1 MKRAISLA
9 DTGRRKERPM
19 KRIGLCVGILVWLL
33 SSVSC
38 STYYYSTLSSA
49 DRAGDRT
56 PAGEF
61 VQEND
66 TARVI
71 YRFSGEDA
79 PVHITIYNK
88 LDEPLYVDWRRSAI
102 IIDDQATSYSPDALL
117 FEDEA
122 GLSSSEL
129 AMIPPRAMIQH
140 QPLTLADFSFNKIP
154 KSEYRQVKF
163 PDAKGDYADLYV
175 KEYTLEDSPLY
186 FRSYITLLTGGRG
199 YDLPQSLVFEKSFY
213 ISQLVRAGGLS
224 PKHFTP
230 TAQNA
235 GDTFYVRYV
244 KGRTLGYT
252 MLSVVII
259 AGAVAVEVAVDPN
272 ERY

>member
-1 MKRAISLA
+1 MKQIGICLSIVILLLGN
-9 DTGRRKERPM
+9 TG
-19 KRIGLCVGILVWLL
+19 
-33 SSVSC
+33 C

-49 DRAGDRT
+49 DRVGDRT

-66 TARVI
+66 TACVT

-79 PVHITIYNK
+79 PIHITIYNK

-102 IIDDQATSYSPDALL
+102 IIDEKATSYSSDALL
-117 FEDEA
+117 YEDGA

-129 AMIPPRAMIQH
+129 AMIPPRSMIQH
-140 QPLTLADFSFNKIP
+140 QPLTLADFSFNNISKE
-154 KSEYRQVKF
+154 EYRQVEYLLENGKTVN
-163 PDAKGDYADLYV
+163 LRV
-175 KEYTLEDSPLY
+175 KEYTPDDSPLY

-199 YDLPQSLVFEKSFY
+199 YEMPQSMIFEKSFFL
-213 ISQLVRAGGLS
+213 SQLVRAGSLS
-224 PKHFTP
+224 PRNFGP
-230 TAQNA
+230 TSQNT

-252 MLSVVII
+252 VLSVVII
-259 AGAVAVEVAVDPN
+259 AGAVAFEVAVDPN
-272 ERY
+272 DYR

>member
-1 MKRAISLA
+1 VDI
-9 DTGRRKERPM
+9 GQEKEGPV
-19 KRIGLCVGILVWLL
+19 KQIGLCLSLLILLL
-33 SSVSC
+33 SNVSC

-49 DRAGDRT
+49 DHVGDRT
-56 PAGEF
+56 STGEF

-66 TARVI
+66 TACVT

-79 PVHITIYNK
+79 PIHISIYNK

-102 IIDDQATSYSPDALL
+102 IIDEKATSYSPDALL
-117 FEDEA
+117 YEDEA

-129 AMIPPRAMIQH
+129 AMIPPRSMIQH
-140 QPLTLADFSFNKIP
+140 QPLTLADFSFNKIS
-154 KSEYRQVKF
+154 KDEYRKVKYL
-163 PDAKGDYADLYV
+163 DAKGEPVNLYI
-175 KEYTLEDSPLY
+175 KDYTLDDSPLY
-186 FRSYITLLTGGRG
+186 FRSYITLLTGGSG

-213 ISQLVRAGGLS
+213 VSQLVRAGGLS
-224 PKHFTP
+224 PKSFTP

-244 KGRTLGYT
+244 KGRALGYT

-272 ERY
+272 DNY